1 MKTAMNTALSVDELK
16 FSVRVPAS
24 SANIGPGFDALG
36 MALTLYFELG
46 IIDGDLP
53 PGAEALTPRHPA
65 VHAFAYAGGSGS
77 LWARSEIPMGRGL
90 GFSGAARVGG
100 VIAALRQKSSAAN
113 LLSVE
118 RENILAISTELEGH
132 PDNVAASLV
141 GGVTASASGKV
152 ARLPLALR
160 PKIVVW
166 VPESKTSTHESRTK
180 LAETVSLKDAV
191 FNIGHATLLMAALA
205 AGDVATLR
213 AATQDRLH
221 QDLRLAAA
229 PTSREAIGLALKGPA
244 WCAWLSGSGPTVAA
258 MCSEVDAQSVAASLP
273 REGEVKIL
281 DIDLSGAQIAGAP
294 KRA

>member
-1 MKTAMNTALSVDELK
+1 MNTATKTSLSVEDLK
-16 FSVRVPAS
+16 FSIRVPAS
-24 SANIGPGFDALG
+24 SANIGPGFDAIG

-46 IIDGDLP
+46 IIDGELP
-53 PGAEALTPRHPA
+53 PGAEALTLRHPA
-65 VHAFAYAGGSGS
+65 VHAFAYAGGTGS

-100 VIAALRQKSSAAN
+100 VIAALRQDSNAAD
-113 LLSVE
+113 LLIVE
-118 RENILAISTELEGH
+118 REKILAISTELEGH

-152 ARLPLALR
+152 AKLPLALR

-166 VPESKTSTHESRTK
+166 VPESKTSTHKSRTM
-180 LAETVSLKDAV
+180 LAATVSLQDAV

-221 QDLRLAAA
+221 QEVRLAAA
-229 PTSREAIGLALKGPA
+229 ATSREAIGLALDGPA
-244 WCAWLSGSGPTVAA
+244 WCVWLSGSGPTVAA
-258 MCSEVDAQSVAASLP
+258 MCSEIDAHSVAASLP
-273 REGEVKIL
+273 RGGEVMIL
-281 DIDLSGAQIAGAP
+281 DIDFAGAQITQAQ
-294 KRA
+294 

>member
-1 MKTAMNTALSVDELK
+1 MS

-36 MALTLYFELG
+36 MALSLYLEVG
-46 IIDGDLP
+46 IVDGKVAN
-53 PGAEALTPRHPA
+53 GAEVLSERHPA
-65 VHAFAYAGGSGS
+65 LQAFMLAGGSGS

-100 VIAALRQKSSAAN
+100 VVAAMRQKSNETDLLIARRDEILGITAN
-113 LLSVE
+113 
-118 RENILAISTELEGH
+118 LEGH
-132 PDNVAASLV
+132 PDNAAASLV

-166 VPESKTSTHESRTK
+166 VPESRTSTDESRTT
-180 LAETVSLKDAV
+180 LAESVSLQDAA

-213 AATQDRLH
+213 VATQDRLH
-221 QDLRLAAA
+221 QDVRLAAA
-229 PTSREAIGLALKGPA
+229 PASRTAIECALDGPA

-258 MCSEVDAQSVAASLP
+258 MCGEADSQVVAAAMP
-273 REGEVKIL
+273 RGGEVRVL
-281 DIDLSGAQIAGAP
+281 DIDLLGAQILE
-294 KRA
+294 